1 MSVSTSIFVDI
12 SNHNMNITDIGHVV
26 HRLIQKINIANTV
39 GNVGGFATIH
49 SYDFQS
55 FVIVFNTESGKRSVF
70 MCTVSQKEEIDG
82 LVYDGDKVYIS
93 LGHNQE
99 GIRIMKMVAES
110 LVQEFDDL
118 PVFFRES
125 NSFYHENNEWVQVK

>member
-1 MSVSTSIFVDI
+1 MSVCTSIFVDI

-26 HRLIQKINIANTV
+26 HNLVQRIHAKNTS
-39 GNVGGFATIH
+39 GVGGFATIH
-49 SYDFQS
+49 SYDFKNFS
-55 FVIVFNTESGKRSVF
+55 VVFNSESGKRNMF

-82 LVYDGDKVYIS
+82 FVYEGDKVYIS
-93 LGHNQE
+93 IGHNQE
-99 GIRIMKMVAES
+99 GIEIMKMIAES

-125 NSFYHENNEWVQVK
+125 DSIYHENNEWVQVK